1 MARVRVEVVYAL
13 PGGEDAVTLDLEPGA
28 TAVDA
33 VLASGLLER
42 HPEIDLGR
50 QKLGIHGKVVP
61 GHAPLRDGDRVELY
75 RPLVVDAKEAR
86 RRRAVRKS

>member
-1 MARVRVEVVYAL
+1 MVYAL
-13 PGGEDAVTLDLEPGA
+13 PAGEDTVTLEMEPGA

-42 HPEIDLGR
+42 HPEIDLAR
-50 QKLGIHGKVVP
+50 QKLGIYGKVVP
-61 GHAPLRDGDRVELY
+61 SHAPLRDGDRVELY

-86 RRRAVRKS
+86 RRRALRKT